1 MWDIGGDA
9 FDLMED
15 VKFLEFAELSLDE
28 SKLEN
33 ELITENVDNAWYF
46 ICCFRHWTN
55 LLVVHFNINFAL
67 WTLML
72 YFGRLLDYL

>member
-33 ELITENVDNAWYF
+33 ELITENVDNA
-46 ICCFRHWTN
+46 
-55 LLVVHFNINFAL
+55 
-67 WTLML
+67 
-72 YFGRLLDYL
+72 